1 MIRLLALLFLS
12 LPLFAQSLQVRT
24 LAGSATGGGFSD
36 GVGAE
41 ARFSAPWAVATDGAG
56 NIFVADT
63 GNHVIRKVTID
74 GEVTTVAGVPGIAGF
89 QDGPAAIALFRFPAG
104 VTVDR
109 TNGTIYVSD
118 KDNQVI
124 RKIAPDGVVSTIAGA
139 PGEAG
144 SADAQGSAARFAYPR
159 GLELGID
166 GALYV
171 ADTQNQV
178 IRRLSLDGAATT
190 FAGRMRLAGSLDGP
204 VDTARFNGPSDVA
217 IDRST
222 GAMYVADT
230 LSHRIRKIA
239 TGTVSTLA
247 GSSEGLQDGSGAG
260 ARFSEP
266 WSVDVDST
274 GNLYVA
280 DYNNAVIRRVTA
292 GGTVSTLAGAN
303 AIGSRDGIGTAAQ
316 FNGPSGLAVGANDLL
331 YVADAFSHAIRRI
344 AIGTGEVT
352 TLAGSKPQR
361 GYLEGRGTGAL
372 FRFPYGVAADAAG
385 NVYVAEDTHIRK
397 ITPEGVTSLF
407 AGMPS
412 QAGLVDGAGTS
423 ARFGAPTGLAF
434 GPGGILY
441 VADNAN
447 HAIRAVTPAGV
458 VSTFATGSDI
468 SSPWGVAVDG
478 QGNVYVTNFGNDSIS
493 VITPGGSVS
502 RLAGGTRGYQDG
514 VGAQARF
521 SLPSGITVDGSGN
534 VYVADFEN
542 NVIRKIAPGG
552 VVTTLV
558 GTSAGLIGPSGVVSD
573 AAGNLFVSDYR
584 HMIYRVDASGA
595 IREVAGSPS
604 TPGNVNGYGARARF
618 FFPEHLALTPNGD
631 LLIADSFN
639 HAIRIATLVIA
650 KRRTVRQ

>member
-1 MIRLLALLFLS
+1 MRLLAFLFLS

-24 LAGSATGGGFSD
+24 LAGSTTGGGFSD
-36 GVGAE
+36 GVGTA
-41 ARFSAPWAVATDGAG
+41 ARFSAPWAVAADGAG
-56 NIFVADT
+56 NILVADT
-63 GNHVIRKVTID
+63 GNHVIRRITVS
-74 GEVTTVAGVPGIAGF
+74 GEVTTVAGVPGVAGF
-89 QDGPAAIALFRFPAG
+89 QDGPTAIALFRFPAG

-118 KDNQVI
+118 KDNHVI
-124 RKIAPDGVVSTIAGA
+124 RTITPDGVVSTIAGA

-159 GLELGID
+159 GLEVGTD

-171 ADTQNQV
+171 ADTGNQV
-178 IRRLSLDGAATT
+178 IRRVTLDGTATT
-190 FAGRMRLAGSLDGP
+190 FAGRMRVAGSLDGAL
-204 VDTARFNGPSDVA
+204 DAARFNGPSDVA
-217 IDRST
+217 VDRST
-222 GAMYVADT
+222 GAIYVADT
-230 LSHRIRKIA
+230 LSNRIRRIA
-239 TGTVSTLA
+239 NGTVSTVA
-247 GSSEGLQDGSGAG
+247 GSAEGLQDGSGAS
-260 ARFSEP
+260 ARFSQP
-266 WSVDVDST
+266 WSVDVDSS
-274 GNLYVA
+274 GNVYVA

-292 GGTVSTLAGAN
+292 GGSVSTLAGAN

-316 FNGPSGLAVGANDLL
+316 FNGPAGLAVGANDTL

-344 AIGTGEVT
+344 AVGTGEVS

-361 GYLEGRGTGAL
+361 GYLEGRGTEAL

-397 ITPEGVTSLF
+397 IAPDGMTSVF

-412 QAGLVDGAGTS
+412 QTGFVNGAGTS

-502 RLAGGTRGYQDG
+502 KLAGGTRGFLDG
-514 VGAQARF
+514 TGAQARF

-542 NVIRKIAPGG
+542 NAIRKIRPGG
-552 VVTTLV
+552 AVTTLV
-558 GTSAGLIGPSGVVSD
+558 GTSAGLVRPSGVVSD
-573 AAGNLFVSDYR
+573 AAGNLFVSDYM
-584 HMIYRVDASGA
+584 HMIYRVDTSGA
-595 IREVAGSPS
+595 IRVVAGSPS
-604 TPGNVNGYGARARF
+604 MPGNVDGYGARARF
-618 FFPEHLALTPNGD
+618 FFPEHLALTPGGE

-639 HAIRIATLVIA
+639 HAIRIASLVIA